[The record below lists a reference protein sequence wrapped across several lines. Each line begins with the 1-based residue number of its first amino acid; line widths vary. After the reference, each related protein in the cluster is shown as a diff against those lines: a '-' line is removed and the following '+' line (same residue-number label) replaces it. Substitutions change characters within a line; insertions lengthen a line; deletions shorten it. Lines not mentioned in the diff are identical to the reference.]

1 MHGIYGQI
9 ASLFFASS
17 YVRKKTLQINGYFM
31 HFTNMVMCG
40 TGCHEVEDSSSL
52 SAQRSPRGERSPNPR
67 EQRSPS
73 PREQRSPSPRQEERG
88 GGGGGGGVE
97 SSSSDAMV
105 ACFGELLIDFVPT
118 IGGLSLAGA
127 PAFKKAPGGAPANV
141 ACGIAKLGSTA
152 AFLGKVKNAQLPISL
167 FWFSSLEFIHWVQIL
182 ESFLYSN

>member
-1 MHGIYGQI
+1 
-9 ASLFFASS
+9 
-17 YVRKKTLQINGYFM
+17 
-31 HFTNMVMCG
+31 MCG

-52 SAQRSPRGERSPNPR
+52 SAQRSPRGERSPSPR

-73 PREQRSPSPRQEERG
+73 PREQRSPRQERG
-88 GGGGGGGVE
+88 GGGGGG
-97 SSSSDAMV
+97 SSSDAMV

-152 AFLGKVKNAQLPISL
+152 AFLGKVKNAQLSNLSI
-167 FWFSSLEFIHWVQIL
+167 FWFSSLELIHWVQIL
-182 ESFLYSN
+182 E